1 MTNSDSEN
9 VNALDLAHSLSY
21 ICKQASN
28 QTKFFEDE
36 LLKRFEILDKEMV
49 KIKDT
54 LAHAEEGIRA
64 LFRHIE
70 RIDRL
75 SRATERRLKD
85 IERKQ

>member
-1 MTNSDSEN
+1 MTLSTNQETNSVS
-9 VNALDLAHSLSY
+9 VVY
-21 ICKQASN
+21 IQ
-28 QTKFFEDE
+28 EE
-36 LLKRFEILDKEMV
+36 LI

-54 LAHAEEGIRA
+54 LTHAEEGIRA